1 MRKFQRKTL
10 LFLAAAT
17 TIITACRKA
26 DQPVSVNNTFLA
38 DTTITQQFF
47 SIPVAADPVVQ
58 AIAKEIERR
67 NGSKE
72 FITEFAKNKGFAVW
86 DKAIL
91 SFPKAKAGS
100 NFGNTAADSLVYIP
114 LVLQNTAVT
123 NGFIRAV
130 INDSISLS
138 YCLAKDYKN
147 YPFTTTTG
155 ATTADEFSSLLMLM
169 DREVFGYNM
178 FTITDNRLLN
188 EPGSTN
194 VSPYT
199 RTAKILS
206 ATNGINAGNNLCEG
220 TIYTVSWLV
229 QDAANC
235 TCANGA
241 SNGGVCQD
249 WQAGCTAC
257 SNTVTITITVGGG
270 SCGGGGPVGG
280 GTPTTGGPS
289 GGGTGS
295 GGGQIP
301 PYYPCSG
308 GIPTSLLPEPLPP
321 CPPPGGGGGWVPG
334 GGTNSPSANQNII
347 DSLQG
352 YPCAQRILRQ
362 LPSINDTAKSIL
374 QRVFGVNDKVNII
387 FRADSTI
394 LAPNQSGGTSGTGI
408 SSNGTFKAI
417 VLININVLKNSSKEF
432 IAKTMFH
439 EAIHA
444 YLKYQWKKYTNG
456 LIDSTTFKL
465 MFPKIW
471 EYQTNQPLAHHIEMA
486 ESYVDDI
493 KSIVRGFN
501 PLLADSINKAIAWSG
516 LWETQAWKNL
526 GIDTNRLNR
535 LRIIARG
542 DTTIAATNA
551 MQAIGLH
558 KCN

>member
-1 MRKFQRKTL
+1 MRKFQRNTL
-10 LFLAAAT
+10 LFLLAAI
-17 TIITACRKA
+17 TIIAACRKA
-26 DQPVSVNNTFLA
+26 DQPVSIGNASLA

-47 SIPVAADPVVQ
+47 SIPAAADPVVQ

-72 FITEFAKNKGFAVW
+72 FITEFAKTKGFAVW

-91 SFPKAKAGS
+91 SFPKIKAGS
-100 NFGNTAADSLVYIP
+100 NFSNTIADSLVYIP

-199 RTAKILS
+199 RTAKMLS

-257 SNTVTITITVGGG
+257 SNTVTITITVGDG

-321 CPPPGGGGGWVPG
+321 CPPPGGGGGWVPPG
-334 GGTNSPSANQNII
+334 GIAFFGIESIINNFSNPCIVGAKNKLPNFNLNIFANSLYLAPLSRTLNWKIIFEENRNLVDASGNPTPAESFAVTPNKEWHVALNPLFWEQPTQPNATQELAGLNILHEIVHGFIRVYKDYYGLTTLNTFTTHEVMFKNCVNAMSAILQSSFGLTEN
-347 DSLQG
+347 DAKALALQG
-352 YPCAQRILRQ
+352 LDDVLEKEYTAAGTLATYNTQYNQ
-362 LPSINDTAKSIL
+362 FSITNYGMSIPDAEVIYE
-374 QRVFGVNDKVNII
+374 QYI
-387 FRADSTI
+387 
-394 LAPNQSGGTSGTGI
+394 
-408 SSNGTFKAI
+408 NGTKGTRCF
-417 VLININVLKNSSKEF
+417 
-432 IAKTMFH
+432 
-439 EAIHA
+439 
-444 YLKYQWKKYTNG
+444 
-456 LIDSTTFKL
+456 
-465 MFPKIW
+465 
-471 EYQTNQPLAHHIEMA
+471 
-486 ESYVDDI
+486 
-493 KSIVRGFN
+493 
-501 PLLADSINKAIAWSG
+501 
-516 LWETQAWKNL
+516 
-526 GIDTNRLNR
+526 
-535 LRIIARG
+535 
-542 DTTIAATNA
+542 
-551 MQAIGLH
+551 
-558 KCN
+558 